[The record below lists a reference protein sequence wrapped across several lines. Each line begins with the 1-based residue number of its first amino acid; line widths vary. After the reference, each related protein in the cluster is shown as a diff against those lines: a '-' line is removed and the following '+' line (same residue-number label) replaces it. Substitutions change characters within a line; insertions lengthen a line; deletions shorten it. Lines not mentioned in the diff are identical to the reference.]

1 MDNLIN
7 FIIKHGAWILFILLQ
22 ALCIIMIYND
32 NPYQRSTLLSSGNQM
47 TGSIY
52 KTANIVTGYFY
63 LRSENKEILRKNVEL
78 EKEVYRLRKALNKQ
92 ELSSIAYDSTVTNSF
107 HQIFAEVIDN
117 SVSKSHNYI
126 LLDKGSKDGIEKEMG
141 VINQNGIVGIVSM
154 VSENYSIA
162 ISLLNSKLH
171 ISCKIKGDGT
181 IGSLTW
187 QGGDP
192 SFALLEELPRHT
204 KFSPGDTIIT
214 SGFSAIFP
222 EGIMVGTIDRS
233 STNKRDLN
241 TVIVK
246 LSTDFYRLKNVC
258 VIGNERINEIR
269 LLEKEAQ
276 KND

>member
-7 FIIKHGAWILFILLQ
+7 FIVKHGAWILFILLQ
-22 ALCIIMIYND
+22 TLCIVLIYND
-32 NPYQRSTLLSSGNQM
+32 NPYQRSVLLSSGNQM

-52 KTANIVTGYFY
+52 KTANLVTGYFY
-63 LRSENKEILRKNVEL
+63 LRSENKEILQKNIEL
-78 EKEVYRLRKALNKQ
+78 EHEVFRLREALNKQ
-92 ELSSIAYDSTVTNSF
+92 VSSSIAYDTTVTAPY
-107 HQIFAEVIDN
+107 QTIFGEVIDN
-117 SVSKSHNYI
+117 SVSKTHNYI
-126 LLDKGSKDGIEKEMG
+126 LINKGSKDGIKKEMG

-154 VSENYSIA
+154 VSESYSIA
-162 ISLLNSKLH
+162 ISLLNAKLH
-171 ISCKIKGDGT
+171 ISCKVKGDGS

-204 KFSPGDTIIT
+204 RFSPGDTIIT

-222 EGIMVGTIDRS
+222 EGIMVGTIDKP
-233 STNKRDLN
+233 STNKQDLN
-241 TVIVK
+241 TLIIK

-258 VIGNERINEIR
+258 VIGNEHINEIR
-269 LLEKEAQ
+269 ELEKEAK

>member
-22 ALCIIMIYND
+22 VLCIIMIYND
-32 NPYQRSTLLSSGNQM
+32 NPYQRSTLLSSGNQI

-52 KTANIVTGYFY
+52 KTANVVTGYFY
-63 LRSENKEILRKNVEL
+63 LRSENKEIFRKNVEL
-78 EKEVYRLRKALNKQ
+78 EKETYRLRQALNKQ
-92 ELSSIAYDSTVTNSF
+92 NLTSIIYDSAITNPF
-107 HQIFAEVIDN
+107 REIFAEVIDN

-141 VINQNGIVGIVSM
+141 VINQNGIVGIISM

-204 KFSPGDTIIT
+204 RFSPGDTIIT

-258 VIGNERINEIR
+258 VIGNERIDEIR
-269 LLEKEAQ
+269 QLEKEAQ

>member
-7 FIIKHGAWILFILLQ
+7 FIVKHGAWILFILLQ
-22 ALCIIMIYND
+22 ALCFVMIYND
-32 NPYQRSTLLSSGNQM
+32 NPYQRSVLLSSGNQI

-63 LRSENKEILRKNVEL
+63 LRSENKEILQKNIEL
-78 EKEVYRLRKALNKQ
+78 ENEVYRLRKALNKQ
-92 ELSSIAYDSTVTNSF
+92 ESSSIVYDSTITSPY
-107 HQIFAEVIDN
+107 QTIFGEVIDN
-117 SVSKSHNYI
+117 SISKTHNYI
-126 LLDKGSKDGIEKEMG
+126 LIDKGSKDGIKKEMG

-162 ISLLNSKLH
+162 ISLLNAKLH
-171 ISCKIKGDGT
+171 ISCKVKGDGS

-204 KFSPGDTIIT
+204 RFSTGDTIIT

-222 EGIMVGTIDRS
+222 EGIMVGTIDRP
-233 STNKRDLN
+233 STKKQDLN
-241 TVIVK
+241 TLIVK
-246 LSTDFYRLKNVC
+246 LSTDFYRLKDVC
-258 VIGNERINEIR
+258 IIGNERINEIR
-269 LLEKEAQ
+269 QLEKEAR

>member
-32 NPYQRSTLLSSGNQM
+32 NPYQRSTLLSSGNQI

-52 KTANIVTGYFY
+52 KTANVVTGYFY

-78 EKEVYRLRKALNKQ
+78 EKEAYRLRQALNKQ
-92 ELSSIAYDSTVTNSF
+92 NLTSIVYDSAITNPF
-107 HQIFAEVIDN
+107 REIFAEVIDN

-204 KFSPGDTIIT
+204 RFSPGDTIIT

-258 VIGNERINEIR
+258 VIGNERIDEIR
-269 LLEKEAQ
+269 QLEKEAQ

>member
-7 FIIKHGAWILFILLQ
+7 FIVKHGAWILFILLQ
-22 ALCIIMIYND
+22 TLCIVLIYND
-32 NPYQRSTLLSSGNQM
+32 NPYQRSVLLSSGNQM

-52 KTANIVTGYFY
+52 KTANLVTGYFY
-63 LRSENKEILRKNVEL
+63 LRSENKEILQKNIEL
-78 EKEVYRLRKALNKQ
+78 EHEVFRLREALNKQ
-92 ELSSIAYDSTVTNSF
+92 VSSSIAYDTTVTAPY
-107 HQIFAEVIDN
+107 QTIFGEVIDN
-117 SVSKSHNYI
+117 SVSKTHNYI
-126 LLDKGSKDGIEKEMG
+126 LINKGSKDGIKKEMG

-154 VSENYSIA
+154 VSESYSIA
-162 ISLLNSKLH
+162 ISLLNAKLH
-171 ISCKIKGDGT
+171 ISCKVKGDGS

-204 KFSPGDTIIT
+204 RFSPGDTIIT

-258 VIGNERINEIR
+258 VIGNERIDEIR
-269 LLEKEAQ
+269 QLEKEAQ

>member
-32 NPYQRSTLLSSGNQM
+32 NPYQRSTLLSSGNQI

-52 KTANIVTGYFY
+52 KTANTVTGYFY

-78 EKEVYRLRKALNKQ
+78 EKEVYRLRQALNKQ
-92 ELSSIAYDSTVTNSF
+92 ELSSVVYDSTVTNSF